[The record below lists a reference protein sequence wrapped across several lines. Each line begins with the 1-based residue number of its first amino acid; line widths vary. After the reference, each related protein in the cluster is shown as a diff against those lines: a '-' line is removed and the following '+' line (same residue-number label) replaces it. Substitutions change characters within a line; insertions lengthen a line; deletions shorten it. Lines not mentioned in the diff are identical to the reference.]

1 VRRGAVRLPRSISV
15 TYTRRFFADYQSPYT
30 SRISLER
37 ATAVKLNPMLVA
49 MIARVPYTT
58 LLEYVPVAAT
68 IVTTILSVVL
78 ARATLRYAKA
88 ADHSLEVSRE
98 QFERE
103 WAPELHVR
111 LERASTADAKIIITN
126 LARTS
131 VLLQLVQFRT
141 MTHAMP
147 FERQYLNDPL
157 VGGNIWTQHIGDRVL
172 AMTGR
177 DFEGTIA
184 ASVSFYAAGRLYRS
198 DWFRFDVE
206 IVRGRFEKVE
216 PVTLPA
222 RRVRVLATRQAD
234 RFRRQMVKDVV
245 HEPVGAKRENGDLE

>member
-1 VRRGAVRLPRSISV
+1 MFLAII
-15 TYTRRFFADYQSPYT
+15 T
-30 SRISLER
+30 
-37 ATAVKLNPMLVA
+37 
-49 MIARVPYTT
+49 RVPYTT
-58 LLEYVPVAAT
+58 LLEYIPVAAT
-68 IVTTILSVVL
+68 LVTTFLSVVL

-88 ADHSLEVSRE
+88 ADHGLELSRE

-111 LERASTADAKIIITN
+111 VERASTADAKIVLTN
-126 LARTS
+126 LARAS
-131 VLLQLVQFRT
+131 VLLQLVQLRT
-141 MTHAMP
+141 LTHAMP

-157 VGGNIWTQHIGDRVL
+157 VGGSTWTHHIGDRIL
-172 AMTGR
+172 SITGN

-198 DWFRFDVE
+198 DWFRFDVTVE
-206 IVRGRFEKVE
+206 RGRFERIE

-245 HEPVGAKRENGDLE
+245 HETVGAKKGSGDFE

>member
-1 VRRGAVRLPRSISV
+1 
-15 TYTRRFFADYQSPYT
+15 
-30 SRISLER
+30 
-37 ATAVKLNPMLVA
+37 
-49 MIARVPYTT
+49 MITRVPFTT
-58 LLEYVPVAAT
+58 LLEYIPVAAT
-68 IVTTILSVVL
+68 IVTTFLSVVL

-88 ADHSLEVSRE
+88 ADRGLDLSRE

-111 LERASTADAKIIITN
+111 LERASTADAKIVITN
-126 LARTS
+126 LARAS
-131 VLLQLVQFRT
+131 VLLQLVQLRT

-157 VGGNIWTQHIGDRVL
+157 VGGTTWTQHIGDRIL
-172 AMTGR
+172 GITGK
-177 DFEGTIA
+177 DFEGTLA

-206 IVRGRFEKVE
+206 VERGRFEKIE

-222 RRVRVLATRQAD
+222 RRIRVLATRQAD
-234 RFRRQMVKDVV
+234 QFRRAMVKDVV
-245 HEPVGAKRENGDLE
+245 HETAGGKQTDVEFE

>member
-1 VRRGAVRLPRSISV
+1 ML
-15 TYTRRFFADYQSPYT
+15 
-30 SRISLER
+30 L
-37 ATAVKLNPMLVA
+37 ATIFLAAL
-49 MIARVPYTT
+49 ARMPYTT
-58 LLEYVPVAAT
+58 LVEYIPVAAT

-88 ADHSLEVSRE
+88 ADHGLELSRE

-126 LARTS
+126 LARAS
-131 VLLQLVQFRT
+131 VLLQLVQLRT

-157 VGGNIWTQHIGDRVL
+157 VGGNTWTPHIGERIL
-172 AMTGR
+172 AMTGN

-184 ASVSFYAAGRLYRS
+184 ASVSFYAAGRLYRT

-206 IVRGRFEKVE
+206 IERGRFEKVE

-234 RFRRQMVKDVV
+234 KFRRQLVKDVV
-245 HEPVGAKRENGDLE
+245 HEPVGAKQDNDDSE

>member
-1 VRRGAVRLPRSISV
+1 MS
-15 TYTRRFFADYQSPYT
+15 FAA
-30 SRISLER
+30 L
-37 ATAVKLNPMLVA
+37 LA
-49 MIARVPYTT
+49 MIAHVPYST
-58 LLEYVPVAAT
+58 LLEYIPVAAT

-88 ADHSLEVSRE
+88 ADHGLELSRE

-111 LERASTADAKIIITN
+111 LERASTADARIIITN
-126 LARTS
+126 LARAS
-131 VLLQLVQFRT
+131 VLLQLVQLRT

-157 VGGNIWTQHIGDRVL
+157 VGGNAWTHHIGDRIL
-172 AMTGR
+172 AVTGN

-184 ASVSFYAAGRLYRS
+184 ASVSFYSAGRLYRS

-206 IVRGRFEKVE
+206 IERGRFEKID

-245 HEPVGAKRENGDLE
+245 DETVGAKKDSGDFE

>member
-1 VRRGAVRLPRSISV
+1 
-15 TYTRRFFADYQSPYT
+15 
-30 SRISLER
+30 
-37 ATAVKLNPMLVA
+37 MLLSF
-49 MIARVPYTT
+49 IARVPFST
-58 LLEYVPVAAT
+58 LLEFIPVAAT
-68 IVTTILSVVL
+68 IVTTLLSVVL

-88 ADHSLEVSRE
+88 ADRGLELSRE

-111 LERASTADAKIIITN
+111 LERASTADAKIVITN
-126 LARTS
+126 LARAA
-131 VLLQLVQFRT
+131 VLLQLVQLRT

-157 VGGNIWTQHIGDRVL
+157 VGGNTWTQHIGERIL
-172 AMTGR
+172 AITGN
-177 DFEGTIA
+177 DFEGTLA
-184 ASVSFYAAGRLYRS
+184 ASVSFYSAGRLYKS

-206 IVRGRFEKVE
+206 IQRGRFEKVE

-234 RFRRQMVKDVV
+234 KFRRQSVKDVV
-245 HEPVGAKRENGDLE
+245 HEPVGSKQSPGNSE

>member
-1 VRRGAVRLPRSISV
+1 
-15 TYTRRFFADYQSPYT
+15 
-30 SRISLER
+30 
-37 ATAVKLNPMLVA
+37 MLMA
-49 MIARVPYTT
+49 MIGPLPFST
-58 LLEYVPVAAT
+58 LLEFIPVAAT

-88 ADHSLEVSRE
+88 ADRGLELSRE

-111 LERASTADAKIIITN
+111 LERASTADAKIVITN
-126 LARTS
+126 LARAS
-131 VLLQLVQFRT
+131 VLLQLVQLRT

-157 VGGNIWTQHIGDRVL
+157 VGGNSWTQHIGERIL
-172 AMTGR
+172 AITGK
-177 DFEGTIA
+177 DFAGTIA
-184 ASVSFYAAGRLYRS
+184 ASVSFYAAGRLYKS
-198 DWFRFDVE
+198 DWFRFDIEVE
-206 IVRGRFEKVE
+206 RGRFEKID

-234 RFRRQMVKDVV
+234 KYRREMVKDVV
-245 HEPVGAKRENGDLE
+245 HEASGSKQPDGDFE

>member
-1 VRRGAVRLPRSISV
+1 
-15 TYTRRFFADYQSPYT
+15 
-30 SRISLER
+30 
-37 ATAVKLNPMLVA
+37 MLLA
-49 MIARVPYTT
+49 FIARVPFST

-68 IVTTILSVVL
+68 LVTTMLSVVL

-88 ADHSLEVSRE
+88 ADRGLELSRE

-111 LERASTADAKIIITN
+111 LERASTADAKIVITN
-126 LARTS
+126 LARAA
-131 VLLQLVQFRT
+131 VLLQLVQLRT

-157 VGGNIWTQHIGDRVL
+157 VGGNTWTQHIGERIL
-172 AMTGR
+172 AITGN
-177 DFEGTIA
+177 DFEGTLA
-184 ASVSFYAAGRLYRS
+184 ASVSFYSAGRLYKS
-198 DWFRFDVE
+198 DWFRFDIE
-206 IVRGRFEKVE
+206 IQRGRFEKVE

-234 RFRRQMVKDVV
+234 KFRRQSVKDVV
-245 HEPVGAKRENGDLE
+245 DEAVGTKSSND

>member
-1 VRRGAVRLPRSISV
+1 MFLAIVLLAAL
-15 TYTRRFFADYQSPYT
+15 
-30 SRISLER
+30 
-37 ATAVKLNPMLVA
+37 
-49 MIARVPYTT
+49 ARVPYTT
-58 LLEYVPVAAT
+58 LLEYIPVAAT

-88 ADHSLEVSRE
+88 ADHSLELSRE

-111 LERASTADAKIIITN
+111 LERASTADARIVITN
-126 LARTS
+126 LARAS
-131 VLLQLVQFRT
+131 VLLQLVQLRT

-147 FERQYLNDPL
+147 FERQYLNEPL
-157 VGGNIWTQHIGDRVL
+157 VGGTTWNQHMGERILGI
-172 AMTGR
+172 AGN

-184 ASVSFYAAGRLYRS
+184 VSVSFYSAGRLYRT
-198 DWFRFDVE
+198 DWFRFDIE

-222 RRVRVLATRQAD
+222 RRLRVLATRQAD
-234 RFRRQMVKDVV
+234 RFRREMVRDVV
-245 HEPVGAKRENGDLE
+245 HEPVGAKGDGGEE

>member
-1 VRRGAVRLPRSISV
+1 
-15 TYTRRFFADYQSPYT
+15 
-30 SRISLER
+30 
-37 ATAVKLNPMLVA
+37 MLLA
-49 MIARVPYTT
+49 FIARVPFST

-68 IVTTILSVVL
+68 LVTTMLSVVL

-88 ADHSLEVSRE
+88 ADRGLELSRE

-111 LERASTADAKIIITN
+111 LESASTADAKIVITN
-126 LARTS
+126 LARAA
-131 VLLQLVQFRT
+131 VLLQLVQLRT

-157 VGGNIWTQHIGDRVL
+157 VGGNTWTQHIGERIL
-172 AMTGR
+172 AITGN
-177 DFEGTIA
+177 DFEGTLA
-184 ASVSFYAAGRLYRS
+184 ASVSFYSAGRLYKS

-206 IVRGRFEKVE
+206 IQRGRFEKVE

-234 RFRRQMVKDVV
+234 KFRRESVKDVV
-245 HEPVGAKRENGDLE
+245 DEAVGTKSSND

>member
-1 VRRGAVRLPRSISV
+1 MLFAMIGAVPFS
-15 TYTRRFFADYQSPYT
+15 
-30 SRISLER
+30 
-37 ATAVKLNPMLVA
+37 
-49 MIARVPYTT
+49 T
-58 LLEYVPVAAT
+58 LLEFIPVAAT

-88 ADHSLEVSRE
+88 ADHGLELSRE

-111 LERASTADAKIIITN
+111 LERASTADARIIITN
-126 LARTS
+126 LARAS
-131 VLLQLVQFRT
+131 VLLQLVQLRT

-147 FERQYLNDPL
+147 FDRQYLNDPL
-157 VGGNIWTQHIGDRVL
+157 VGGNTWTHHIGERIL
-172 AMTGR
+172 AITGN

-206 IVRGRFEKVE
+206 IERGRFQKVE

-222 RRVRVLATRQAD
+222 RRVRVLATRQAET
-234 RFRRQMVKDVV
+234 FRRQMVKDVAQ
-245 HEPVGAKRENGDLE
+245 EPVAAKKADVEFE

>member
-1 VRRGAVRLPRSISV
+1 ML
-15 TYTRRFFADYQSPYT
+15 
-30 SRISLER
+30 L
-37 ATAVKLNPMLVA
+37 ATM
-49 MIARVPYTT
+49 ARVPFST
-58 LLEYVPVAAT
+58 LLEYIPVAAT

-88 ADHSLEVSRE
+88 ADRGLELSRE
-98 QFERE
+98 QFDRE

-126 LARTS
+126 LARAS
-131 VLLQLVQFRT
+131 VLLQLVQLRT
-141 MTHAMP
+141 MKHAMP

-157 VGGNIWTQHIGDRVL
+157 VGGNTWTQHIGERIL
-172 AMTGR
+172 AMTGN
-177 DFEGTIA
+177 DFEGDIA

-198 DWFRFDVE
+198 DWFRFDVL
-206 IVRGRFEKVE
+206 VLRGKFEKVN

-222 RRVRVLATRQAD
+222 RRVRVLATRQSD

-245 HEPVGAKRENGDLE
+245 HPSMAAEKDV

>member
-1 VRRGAVRLPRSISV
+1 MP
-15 TYTRRFFADYQSPYT
+15 FAALLA
-30 SRISLER
+30 IM
-37 ATAVKLNPMLVA
+37 AH
-49 MIARVPYTT
+49 VPYST

-88 ADHSLEVSRE
+88 ADHGLELSRE

-111 LERASTADAKIIITN
+111 LERASTSDARIIITN
-126 LARTS
+126 LARAS
-131 VLLQLVQFRT
+131 VLLQLVQLRT

-157 VGGNIWTQHIGDRVL
+157 VGGNAWTQHIGNRIL
-172 AMTGR
+172 AVTGN

-184 ASVSFYAAGRLYRS
+184 ASVSFYSAGRLYRS

-206 IVRGRFEKVE
+206 IERGRFEKID

-245 HEPVGAKRENGDLE
+245 HETAGAKKDSGDFE

>member
-1 VRRGAVRLPRSISV
+1 ML
-15 TYTRRFFADYQSPYT
+15 
-30 SRISLER
+30 L
-37 ATAVKLNPMLVA
+37 ATNV
-49 MIARVPYTT
+49 RVPFTT
-58 LLEYVPVAAT
+58 LLEYIPVAAT
-68 IVTTILSVVL
+68 IVTTFLSVVL

-88 ADHSLEVSRE
+88 ADHGLELSRE

-111 LERASTADAKIIITN
+111 LERASSADARIVLTN
-126 LARTS
+126 LARSS
-131 VLLQLVQFRT
+131 VLLQLVQLRT

-157 VGGNIWTQHIGDRVL
+157 VGGNTWTQHIGDRIL
-172 AMTGR
+172 AITAN

-206 IVRGRFEKVE
+206 VKRGRFEKIE

-234 RFRRQMVKDVV
+234 RFRREMVKDVV
-245 HEPVGAKRENGDLE
+245 DETVGARKDSDDFN

>member
-1 VRRGAVRLPRSISV
+1 MNIS
-15 TYTRRFFADYQSPYT
+15 TLIAMF
-30 SRISLER
+30 L
-37 ATAVKLNPMLVA
+37 A
-49 MIARVPYTT
+49 MIMRVPYTT
-58 LLEYVPVAAT
+58 LLEYIPVAAT

-88 ADHSLEVSRE
+88 ADHTLELSRE

-111 LERASTADAKIIITN
+111 LERASTADAKIVLTN
-126 LARTS
+126 LARAS
-131 VLLQLVQFRT
+131 VLLQLVQLRT

-157 VGGNIWTQHIGDRVL
+157 VGGSTWTQHIGDRIL
-172 AMTGR
+172 AITGN

-206 IVRGRFEKVE
+206 IERGRFEKIE

-234 RFRRQMVKDVV
+234 HFRRQMVKDVV
-245 HEPVGAKRENGDLE
+245 HETVGAKKDSEDFD

>member
-1 VRRGAVRLPRSISV
+1 
-15 TYTRRFFADYQSPYT
+15 
-30 SRISLER
+30 
-37 ATAVKLNPMLVA
+37 MLMA
-49 MIARVPYTT
+49 MIGHLPFST
-58 LLEYVPVAAT
+58 LLEFIPVAAT

-88 ADHSLEVSRE
+88 ADRGLELSRE

-111 LERASTADAKIIITN
+111 LERASTADAKIVITN
-126 LARTS
+126 LARAS
-131 VLLQLVQFRT
+131 VLLQLVQLRT

-157 VGGNIWTQHIGDRVL
+157 VGGNSWTQHIGERIL
-172 AMTGR
+172 AITGK
-177 DFEGTIA
+177 DFAGTIA
-184 ASVSFYAAGRLYRS
+184 ASVSFYAAGRLYKS
-198 DWFRFDVE
+198 DWFRFDIEVE
-206 IVRGRFEKVE
+206 RGRFEKID

-234 RFRRQMVKDVV
+234 KYRREMVKDVV
-245 HEPVGAKRENGDLE
+245 HEASGSKQPDGDFE

>member
-1 VRRGAVRLPRSISV
+1 
-15 TYTRRFFADYQSPYT
+15 
-30 SRISLER
+30 
-37 ATAVKLNPMLVA
+37 MLLA
-49 MIARVPYTT
+49 FIAHVPYTT

-68 IVTTILSVVL
+68 IVTTFLSVVL

-88 ADHSLEVSRE
+88 ADHGLELSRE
-98 QFERE
+98 QFDRE

-126 LARTS
+126 LARAS
-131 VLLQLVQFRT
+131 VLLQLVQLRT

-157 VGGNIWTQHIGDRVL
+157 VGGNLWTQHIGERIL
-172 AMTGR
+172 AITGN

-184 ASVSFYAAGRLYRS
+184 ASVSFYSAGRLYRS

-206 IVRGRFEKVE
+206 IERGRFEKVD

-234 RFRRQMVKDVV
+234 MFRRHMVKDVV
-245 HEPVGAKRENGDLE
+245 HETVGAKKDSGDFE

>member
-1 VRRGAVRLPRSISV
+1 
-15 TYTRRFFADYQSPYT
+15 
-30 SRISLER
+30 
-37 ATAVKLNPMLVA
+37 MLLAIIV
-49 MIARVPYTT
+49 RVPYST
-58 LLEYVPVAAT
+58 LLEYIPVAAT

-88 ADHSLEVSRE
+88 ADRGLELSRE

-111 LERASTADAKIIITN
+111 LERASTADAKIVITN
-126 LARTS
+126 LARAA
-131 VLLQLVQFRT
+131 VLLQLVQLRT

-157 VGGNIWTQHIGDRVL
+157 VGGNTWTQHIGERIL
-172 AMTGR
+172 AITGN
-177 DFEGTIA
+177 DFEGTLA
-184 ASVSFYAAGRLYRS
+184 ASVSFYSAGRLYKS

-206 IVRGRFEKVE
+206 IQRGRFEKVE

-222 RRVRVLATRQAD
+222 RRVRVLATRQA
-234 RFRRQMVKDVV
+234 
-245 HEPVGAKRENGDLE
+245 

>member
-1 VRRGAVRLPRSISV
+1 MFLMMPG
-15 TYTRRFFADYQSPYT
+15 
-30 SRISLER
+30 
-37 ATAVKLNPMLVA
+37 
-49 MIARVPYTT
+49 RVPFST

-88 ADHSLEVSRE
+88 ADHGLELSRE

-111 LERASTADAKIIITN
+111 MERASSADARIIITN
-126 LARTS
+126 LARAS
-131 VLLQLVQFRT
+131 VLLQLVQMRT
-141 MTHAMP
+141 MTQAMP

-157 VGGNIWTQHIGDRVL
+157 VGGNTWTQHIGDRVL
-172 AMTGR
+172 AMTGD

-206 IVRGRFEKVE
+206 VVRGRLEKIE

-234 RFRRQMVKDVV
+234 RFRREMVKDAVQNM
-245 HEPVGAKRENGDLE
+245 PRR

>member
-1 VRRGAVRLPRSISV
+1 MAPRAISS
-15 TYTRRFFADYQSPYT
+15 TYAALTRITKAPIRPASREKQQSPV
-30 SRISLER
+30 SCVS
-37 ATAVKLNPMLVA
+37 MLLA
-49 MIARVPYTT
+49 FIARVPFST

-68 IVTTILSVVL
+68 LVTTMLSVVL

-88 ADHSLEVSRE
+88 ADRGLELSRE

-111 LERASTADAKIIITN
+111 LERASTADAKIVITN
-126 LARTS
+126 LARAA
-131 VLLQLVQFRT
+131 VLLQLVQLRT

-157 VGGNIWTQHIGDRVL
+157 VGGNTWTQHTGERIL
-172 AMTGR
+172 AITGN
-177 DFEGTIA
+177 DFEGTLA
-184 ASVSFYAAGRLYRS
+184 ASVSFYSAGRLYKS

-206 IVRGRFEKVE
+206 IQRGRFEKVE

-234 RFRRQMVKDVV
+234 KFRRQSVKDVV
-245 HEPVGAKRENGDLE
+245 DEAVGTKSSND

>member
-1 VRRGAVRLPRSISV
+1 MFL
-15 TYTRRFFADYQSPYT
+15 
-30 SRISLER
+30 
-37 ATAVKLNPMLVA
+37 A
-49 MIARVPYTT
+49 MITRVPFTT
-58 LLEYVPVAAT
+58 LLEYIPVAAT

-88 ADHSLEVSRE
+88 ADHTLELSRE

-111 LERASTADAKIIITN
+111 LERASTADAKIVLTN
-126 LARTS
+126 LARAA
-131 VLLQLVQFRT
+131 VLLQLVQLRT

-147 FERQYLNDPL
+147 FERQYLNEPL
-157 VGGNIWTQHIGDRVL
+157 VGGNTWTQHIGDRIL
-172 AMTGR
+172 AITGK

-184 ASVSFYAAGRLYRS
+184 ASVSFYATGRLYRS
-198 DWFRFDVE
+198 DWFRF
-206 IVRGRFEKVE
+206 EKID

-234 RFRRQMVKDVV
+234 KFRRQMVKDVV
-245 HEPVGAKRENGDLE
+245 HETVGAKNDSGDPE

>member
-1 VRRGAVRLPRSISV
+1 MQMA
-15 TYTRRFFADYQSPYT
+15 Y
-30 SRISLER
+30 
-37 ATAVKLNPMLVA
+37 
-49 MIARVPYTT
+49 IARVPFST
-58 LLEYVPVAAT
+58 LLEYIPVAAT

-88 ADHSLEVSRE
+88 ADRGLELSRE

-111 LERASTADAKIIITN
+111 LERASTADAKVVITN
-126 LARTS
+126 LARAA
-131 VLLQLVQFRT
+131 VLLQLVQLRT

-147 FERQYLNDPL
+147 FERQYLNEPL
-157 VGGNIWTQHIGDRVL
+157 VGGNTWTQHIGERIL
-172 AMTGR
+172 AITGN
-177 DFEGTIA
+177 DFQGTLA
-184 ASVSFYAAGRLYRS
+184 ASVSFYSSGRLYKS

-206 IVRGRFEKVE
+206 IQRGRFEKID

-234 RFRRQMVKDVV
+234 KFRREMVKDVV
-245 HEPVGAKRENGDLE
+245 HETVGAKKGEVEFD

>member
-1 VRRGAVRLPRSISV
+1 MAH
-15 TYTRRFFADYQSPYT
+15 
-30 SRISLER
+30 
-37 ATAVKLNPMLVA
+37 
-49 MIARVPYTT
+49 VPYST

-88 ADHSLEVSRE
+88 ADHGLELSRE

-111 LERASTADAKIIITN
+111 LERASTSDARIIITN
-126 LARTS
+126 LARAS
-131 VLLQLVQFRT
+131 VLLQLVQLRT

-157 VGGNIWTQHIGDRVL
+157 VGGNAWTQHIGNRIL
-172 AMTGR
+172 AVTGN

-184 ASVSFYAAGRLYRS
+184 ASVSFYSAGRLYRS

-206 IVRGRFEKVE
+206 IERGRFEKID

-245 HEPVGAKRENGDLE
+245 HETAGAKKDSGDFE

>member
-1 VRRGAVRLPRSISV
+1 MLMAI
-15 TYTRRFFADYQSPYT
+15 AI
-30 SRISLER
+30 SRIPLAS
-37 ATAVKLNPMLVA
+37 
-49 MIARVPYTT
+49 
-58 LLEYVPVAAT
+58 LLEFIPVAAT
-68 IVTTILSVVL
+68 IVTTFLSVVL

-88 ADHSLEVSRE
+88 ADRGLELSRE

-111 LERASTADAKIIITN
+111 LERASTADAKIVITN
-126 LARTS
+126 LARAS
-131 VLLQLVQFRT
+131 VLLQLVQLRT

-157 VGGNIWTQHIGDRVL
+157 VGGNSWTQHIGDPIL
-172 AMTGR
+172 AMTGK
-177 DFEGTIA
+177 DFQGTIA

-206 IVRGRFEKVE
+206 IERGRFEKIE

-222 RRVRVLATRQAD
+222 RRVRVVAPRQAEQ
-234 RFRRQMVKDVV
+234 FRRQMVKDVV
-245 HEPVGAKRENGDLE
+245 HETAGAKQTNTD

>member
-1 VRRGAVRLPRSISV
+1 
-15 TYTRRFFADYQSPYT
+15 
-30 SRISLER
+30 
-37 ATAVKLNPMLVA
+37 MLMA
-49 MIARVPYTT
+49 IIGRVPYST
-58 LLEYVPVAAT
+58 LLEFIPVAAT

-88 ADHSLEVSRE
+88 ADRGLELSRE

-111 LERASTADAKIIITN
+111 LERASTADAKIVITN
-126 LARTS
+126 LARAS
-131 VLLQLVQFRT
+131 VLLQLVQLRT

-157 VGGNIWTQHIGDRVL
+157 VGGNTWTQHIGERIL
-172 AMTGR
+172 AITGKE
-177 DFEGTIA
+177 FEGTIA
-184 ASVSFYAAGRLYRS
+184 ASVSFYAAGRLYKS
-198 DWFRFDVE
+198 DWFRFDIE
-206 IVRGRFEKVE
+206 IERGRFEKVE

-234 RFRRQMVKDVV
+234 KFRRQMVKDVV
-245 HEPVGAKRENGDLE
+245 HETASSKKADGDFE